1 MTKAADDKRLREI
14 GKQFEAKDLALHLET
29 LGADASV
36 FLRPA
41 EERAARWGSAPPVYI
56 PAAIADMIA
65 AALLA
70 VPRKRTG
77 RRRLWLDRVYYAALL
92 DLAAG
97 KEVNV
102 VAREIAKATGQ
113 PEGSCRRRL
122 QELKAEGRVR
132 RNCGSE
138 GRVHSR
144 RPRGRGARTARGN
157 SGRACGGLGAR
168 GSSPRKIA
176 AVSRLRKT
184 GSDLR
189 FACPLYCW

>member
-14 GKQFEAKDLALHLET
+14 GKQFDAKDLALHLET

-77 RRRLWLDRVYYAALL
+77 RRRLWLDRVHYAALL

-122 QELKAEGRVR
+122 QEFKRRATS

-138 GRVHSR
+138 GRYTADDLTAGVR
-144 RPRGRGARTARGN
+144 ERLAEILEERVAAWAREDLPAQN
-157 SGRACGGLGAR
+157 SGRAQN
-168 GSSPRKIA
+168 
-176 AVSRLRKT
+176 RL
-184 GSDLR
+184 
-189 FACPLYCW
+189 

>member
-1 MTKAADDKRLREI
+1 MTKAADDIRLREI
-14 GKQFEAKDLALHLET
+14 GKQFAAEDLALHLET

-41 EERAARWGSAPPVYI
+41 EDRAARWGSAPPVYI

-113 PEGSCRRRL
+113 AEGSCRHRL
-122 QELKAEGRVR
+122 QELKAEGRV
-132 RNCGSE
+132 E
-138 GRVHSR
+138 E
-144 RPRGRGARTARGN
+144 
-157 SGRACGGLGAR
+157 
-168 GSSPRKIA
+168 IA
-176 AVSRLRKT
+176 ALKGGYTADDLTAGVRERLAEILEERVAAWAREERPGAK
-184 GSDLR
+184 
-189 FACPLYCW
+189 

>member
-1 MTKAADDKRLREI
+1 MTKAADDRRLREI

-41 EERAARWGSAPPVYI
+41 EVRAARWGSAPPVCI

-113 PEGSCRRRL
+113 AEGSCRRRL
-122 QELKAEGRVR
+122 QEFKAEGQVEEIAALKGGYTADDLAAGVRERLAEILEERVAAWAR
-132 RNCGSE
+132 E
-138 GRVHSR
+138 D
-144 RPRGRGARTARGN
+144 RPRA
-157 SGRACGGLGAR
+157 
-168 GSSPRKIA
+168 K
-176 AVSRLRKT
+176 
-184 GSDLR
+184 
-189 FACPLYCW
+189 